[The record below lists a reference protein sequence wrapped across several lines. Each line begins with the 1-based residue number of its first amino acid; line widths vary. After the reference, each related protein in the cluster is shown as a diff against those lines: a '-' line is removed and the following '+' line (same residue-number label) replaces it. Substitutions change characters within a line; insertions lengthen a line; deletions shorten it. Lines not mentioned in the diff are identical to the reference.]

1 MREVSGVER
10 TYLRQRVPP
19 YMWFTTFWI
28 LVITVLCLS
37 LAIDGKFTNDIFI
50 GFAIILP
57 LFYLKFHLDRGYLIS
72 YDDRAIYMRP
82 HGIKWNFTRAPEEV
96 MAFADIDEVV
106 GENEG
111 AAMAFKYVRLY
122 RTQWD
127 GAEKFI
133 LSPFFINSDDMK
145 ALVLLI
151 DQKRPG
157 TVAADVLRVM
167 NNPRRL

>member
-1 MREVSGVER
+1 MVFIFV
-10 TYLRQRVPP
+10 
-19 YMWFTTFWI
+19 I
-28 LVITVLCLS
+28 LAFNFI
-37 LAIDGKFTNDIFI
+37 LAVFFPGKLGYTENWLWSI
-50 GFAIILP
+50 IILSIGGGG
-57 LFYLKFHLDRGYLIS
+57 LTYLKFHLDRGYLIS
-72 YDDRAIYMRP
+72 YDDSAIYMRP
-82 HGIKWNFTRAPEEV
+82 HGVRWNFTRAPEEV
-96 MAFADIDEVV
+96 MAFADIEEVV

-122 RTQWD
+122 RKQWD

>member
-1 MREVSGVER
+1 MER
-10 TYLRQRVPP
+10 AYLRQRIPP
-19 YMWFTTFWI
+19 YMVMTIVIMTI
-28 LVITVLCLS
+28 LFFFVLIPDTRIKVS
-37 LAIDGKFTNDIFI
+37 DQIFI
-50 GFAIILP
+50 IGLGFP
-57 LFYLKFHLDRGYLIS
+57 LFYIKFHLDRGYLIS
-72 YDDRAIYMRP
+72 YDDTYVYMRP
-82 HGIKWNFTRAPEEV
+82 HGIKWNFTRASEEV
-96 MAFADIDEVV
+96 MAFADIEEVV

-127 GAEKFI
+127 GVEKFI

-145 ALVLLI
+145 AFVRLI

-157 TVAADVLRVM
+157 IVAADVMRVM

>member
-1 MREVSGVER
+1 MER

-19 YMWFTTFWI
+19 YMIFNFVILASVLTLRVFFPGKQEAAESWLLSI
-28 LVITVLCLS
+28 LVIGV
-37 LAIDGKFTNDIFI
+37 I
-50 GFAIILP
+50 GGGLT
-57 LFYLKFHLDRGYLIS
+57 YLKFHLDRGYLIS

-96 MAFADIDEVV
+96 MAFADIEEVV

-122 RTQWD
+122 RKQWD

-157 TVAADVLRVM
+157 TVAADVMRVM